1 MNRYLKKNKF
11 FMIIIREFEIRLCID
26 TYILSLYQLVLLYRF
41 QFLSWVERGDDLS
54 VSVQRSG

>member
-1 MNRYLKKNKF
+1 
-11 FMIIIREFEIRLCID
+11 MIIIREFEIRLCID